1 MTAIGRYETKREE
14 KQMRWNRP
22 IKVER
27 PEYPKLVALGLIAA
41 DAEDWLPLVLRDDPD
56 AEIVQGGAHGV
67 YVRVHNA
74 TAEAA
79 AKLYAQRGSL
89 QA

>member
-1 MTAIGRYETKREE
+1 
-14 KQMRWNRP
+14 MRWNRT

-27 PEYPKLVALGLIAA
+27 PEYPKLVAVDLIAA
-41 DAEDWLPLVLRDDPD
+41 DAPDWLPLVLREDPD

-67 YVRVHNA
+67 YVRVHNP
-74 TAEAA
+74 TAEAT
-79 AKLYAQRGSL
+79 AKLHAQRGSL